1 MAEEQDNM
9 AIGFTD
15 LTSTVRIPDKSM
27 QRSAKPRVHLATFGD
42 GYEQRIANGINNLV
56 ESYSVSFNN
65 RTKAEIDDIVAFFEN
80 KAGVTAFT
88 FTVPDTNESGNEV
101 AIKVVCDTWNKT
113 YTVGDYYS
121 ATATFRRVYE
131 A

>member
-1 MAEEQDNM
+1 M

-15 LTSTVRIPDKSM
+15 LTSTVRKPDKSM
-27 QRSAKPRVHLATFGD
+27 TRSTKPRVHIATFGD
-42 GYEQRIANGINNLV
+42 GYEQRLADGINTLEETFNI
-56 ESYSVSFNN
+56 SFNT
-65 RTKAEIDDIVAFFEN
+65 RTKEEIDDIVAFFEN

-88 FTVPDTNESGNEV
+88 YTIPDSNNSGET
-101 AIKVVCDTWNKT
+101 AIKVVCSTWNKVWN
-113 YTVGDYYS
+113 YGDYYS